1 MALFEEKVVIL
12 IASFVASDEPI
23 FHSFRLRDQYFFYR
37 MERGGG
43 GGGVRQRFS
52 DRVTWSSEGMGRG
65 ISRRQQRI
73 KGEYRK

>member
-43 GGGVRQRFS
+43 EGFDRDFRSGSHGLQRELGGEAVVVN
-52 DRVTWSSEGMGRG
+52 RV
-65 ISRRQQRI
+65 
-73 KGEYRK
+73 

>member
-43 GGGVRQRFS
+43 GGETQIFGQGHRVFSGNGEGNQSSSTENKGGV
-52 DRVTWSSEGMGRG
+52 
-65 ISRRQQRI
+65 
-73 KGEYRK
+73 

>member
-23 FHSFRLRDQYFFYR
+23 FHSFRLRGQYFFLSHGAGR
-37 MERGGG
+37 

-65 ISRRQQRI
+65 ISRRQQSI

>member
-43 GGGVRQRFS
+43 GGGGETEIFGQGHMVFRGNGEGNQ
-52 DRVTWSSEGMGRG
+52 SSSTEN
-65 ISRRQQRI
+65 
-73 KGEYRK
+73 KGGV

>member
-43 GGGVRQRFS
+43 GGGCDRDFRTGSHGLQREWGGES
-52 DRVTWSSEGMGRG
+52 VVGNRV
-65 ISRRQQRI
+65 
-73 KGEYRK
+73 

>member
-43 GGGVRQRFS
+43 GGVRQRFS
-52 DRVTWSSEGMGRG
+52 DRVTWSSEGMGRR
-65 ISRRQQRI
+65 ISRRQQSI

>member
-23 FHSFRLRDQYFFYR
+23 FHSFRLRGQYFFYR

-43 GGGVRQRFS
+43 KTEIFGQGHMVFRGNGEGNQSSSTEYKGGV
-52 DRVTWSSEGMGRG
+52 
-65 ISRRQQRI
+65 
-73 KGEYRK
+73 

>member
-43 GGGVRQRFS
+43 GVRQRFS

-65 ISRRQQRI
+65 ISRPQQSI

>member
-37 MERGGG
+37 MERGGRG
-43 GGGVRQRFS
+43 GETEIFGQGHMVFRGNGEGNQSSSTEYKGGV
-52 DRVTWSSEGMGRG
+52 
-65 ISRRQQRI
+65 
-73 KGEYRK
+73 

>member
-12 IASFVASDEPI
+12 IARFVASDEPI

-43 GGGVRQRFS
+43 GGGETEIFGQGHMVFRGNGEGNQ
-52 DRVTWSSEGMGRG
+52 SSSTEN
-65 ISRRQQRI
+65 
-73 KGEYRK
+73 KGGV

>member
-43 GGGVRQRFS
+43 EGLDRDFRTGSHGLQRELGGESVVVN
-52 DRVTWSSEGMGRG
+52 RV
-65 ISRRQQRI
+65 
-73 KGEYRK
+73 

>member
-23 FHSFRLRDQYFFYR
+23 FHSFRLRGQYFFYR
-37 MERGGG
+37 MERGG

-65 ISRRQQRI
+65 ISRRQQSI
-73 KGEYRK
+73 KREYRK

>member
-23 FHSFRLRDQYFFYR
+23 FHSFRLRGQYFFYR

-43 GGGVRQRFS
+43 GRGETEIFGQGHMVFRGNGEGNQSSSTEYKGGV
-52 DRVTWSSEGMGRG
+52 
-65 ISRRQQRI
+65 
-73 KGEYRK
+73 